1 MNSELPNSR
10 TVWFLWLFIL
20 VLVLFIGEVYWSLL
34 ISKNEATLA
43 AGNYQRR
50 SHKARVQSTTP
61 EIADVASEFQSTN
74 IHETN
79 PTRPT
84 NEPATGSGD
93 NQVAGRNLTTLPSL
107 RSFGSSPIG
116 TGSASPT
123 GQQRIAVVD
132 VDRILV
138 SLLPEGYT
146 KADLKNILPT
156 IKSAVASVAS
166 RNHSFMVLN
175 RSANS
180 ANATHIFYPAADW
193 FDLTDEVLGELEQSK
208 TQVTAR

>member
-1 MNSELPNSR
+1 M
-10 TVWFLWLFIL
+10 T
-20 VLVLFIGEVYWSLL
+20 
-34 ISKNEATLA
+34 

-50 SHKARVQSTTP
+50 PHNARVQSTTP
-61 EIADVASEFQSTN
+61 ETADVASEFQSTN

-93 NQVAGRNLTTLPSL
+93 NQVAGRSLTSLPSL
-107 RSFGSSPIG
+107 TTFGSSPIG
-116 TGSASPT
+116 TGSASPAD
-123 GQQRIAVVD
+123 QQRIAVVD

-138 SLLPEGYT
+138 SLLPEGYA
-146 KADLKNILPT
+146 KADLTNILPT

-166 RNHSFMVLN
+166 RNHSFLVLN
-175 RSANS
+175 LSANS
-180 ANATHIFYPAADW
+180 ANATRIFYPAADW

-208 TQVTAR
+208 AHVTAR